1 MNSSATF
8 EFEVYFYEAFEEEA
22 LEIQKYMSSNVKA
35 GYTWKTI
42 QEAGHVNPV
51 APIISTRTQSQFP
64 LEWSDQLE
72 GILSRST
79 GYDHLISYKVK
90 TNTQAKLAYLP
101 LYCNRAV
108 AEQAMLLWMALL
120 RKLPQQM
127 QNFNQFHRDGLTG
140 FECEGKRLLVVGVG
154 NIGSQIVQIGKGLG
168 MRVQGVDLV
177 KKHVD
182 VDYVKFKDAVAD
194 TDIIV
199 SAMNLTSENA
209 DYFKYNTLKKAK
221 KGIIFV
227 NIARGELSPIN
238 DLLRLIEEE
247 HLGGLALDVYEN
259 ETTLAHVLRQQETV
273 TDELIKATLRLAE
286 YPNVILTP
294 HNSFNTNEAVQRKAE
309 QSVQQVEYYLKYDNF
324 KWTVPE

>member
-1 MNSSATF
+1 
-8 EFEVYFYEAFEEEA
+8 
-22 LEIQKYMSSNVKA
+22 
-35 GYTWKTI
+35 
-42 QEAGHVNPV
+42 
-51 APIISTRTQSQFP
+51 
-64 LEWSDQLE
+64 
-72 GILSRST
+72 
-79 GYDHLISYKVK
+79 
-90 TNTQAKLAYLP
+90 
-101 LYCNRAV
+101 
-108 AEQAMLLWMALL
+108 MALL

-209 DYFKYNTLKKAK
+209 GYFNYDKLKQAK
-221 KGIIFV
+221 KGIIFI
-227 NIARGELSPIN
+227 NIARGELSPI
-238 DLLRLIEEE
+238 DGLLRLIEED

-259 ETTLAHVLRQQETV
+259 EAALAHALRQKEIV
-273 TDELIKATLRLAE
+273 TNELIKTTLKLAE
-286 YPNVILTP
+286 YSNVILTP
-294 HNSFNTNEAVQRKAE
+294 HNAFNTNEAVGRKAE
-309 QSVQQVEYYLKYDNF
+309 QSVQQVEHYFKHSNF
-324 KWTVPE
+324 KWTIPE